1 MQDHARLSRLL
12 AFDAV
17 SCLAMGVVLAA
28 ASGPLA
34 GLTGLP
40 SGLLLAAGLLL
51 LPVAALMAFAAY
63 RPSPAL
69 VVLIVAGNAGW
80 VAASLGLFAFVAP
93 NALGT
98 AFVLGQAAFVAGLTL
113 LEWNASRR
121 AAPQAARA

>member
-17 SCLAMGVVLAA
+17 SCLGMGVVLAA
-28 ASGPLA
+28 AAGPLA
-34 GLTGLP
+34 GLTDLP

-51 LPVAALMAFAAY
+51 LPVAALMAYAAY

-69 VVLIVAGNAGW
+69 VALIVTGNAGW
-80 VAASLGLFAFVAP
+80 IVASLAALVLTTP
-93 NALGT
+93 NALG
-98 AFVLGQAAFVAGLTL
+98 AIFVLGQAVFVAGLTL

-121 AAPQAARA
+121 AAPQTAGA